1 MPPKYVKTISDTINF
16 YYARLIIARAAGFI
30 DNWGFIT
37 YTYKNL
43 RDGKTQISDY
53 DSEIRLQMR
62 TKNECVYCG
71 TESDTMDHVIPK
83 KLGGPDSA
91 NNLVN
96 SCKHCNS
103 SKSDRDMVDW
113 WINGLGREESTLPRI
128 PMGIYLKFSYD
139 WHKINHTLGKPANQ
153 LTDLR
158 PFKPIRLK

>member
-1 MPPKYVKTISDTINF
+1 MPPKYVKTVLDTINF
-16 YYARLIIARAAGFI
+16 YYARLIIAKAAGFF

-37 YTYKNL
+37 YTYKQL
-43 RDGKTQISDY
+43 SDGKIHISDY

-71 TESDTMDHVIPK
+71 DESNSMDHVVPK

-103 SKSDRDMVDW
+103 SKGDRDLVDW
-113 WINGLGREESTLPRI
+113 WVNFLEKEETTLPRI
-128 PMGIYLKFSYD
+128 PIGIYLKFSYD
-139 WHKINHTLGKPANQ
+139 WHKMYHTLARVTND
-153 LTDLR
+153 LTDLK
-158 PFKPIRLK
+158 PFRSIKLK